1 MSNTMFLTIMSLF
14 LLFGLGYLVA
24 RIIKALN
31 KYIHSGQDEKTNTI
45 YDSKDNAND
54 IYTKNYCRILTFVVC
69 VLLVVLAYF
78 AGRYNEKQ
86 NCLEDKKEQCCE
98 YIAYA
103 IDIVETRDLKENG
116 VREVLLSYVFA
127 AHERCNDP
135 KLSAELNNIY
145 FTLIYQG
152 EQFVRKESELV
163 NMLRDILSEI

>member
-1 MSNTMFLTIMSLF
+1 MSNTMFLTILSLF

-31 KYIHSGQDEKTNTI
+31 KFIYSGEEKKTNTR
-45 YDSKDNAND
+45 YDFKDNESD
-54 IYTKNYCRILTFVVC
+54 LYTKNYYRILTFVVC

-86 NCLEDKKEQCCE
+86 TCLEDKKEQCCE
-98 YIAYA
+98 YITYA
-103 IDIVETRDLKENG
+103 IDIVETRDLEENG
-116 VREVLLSYVFA
+116 IREVLLSYVFA

-152 EQFVRKESELV
+152 EQFVGKESELA